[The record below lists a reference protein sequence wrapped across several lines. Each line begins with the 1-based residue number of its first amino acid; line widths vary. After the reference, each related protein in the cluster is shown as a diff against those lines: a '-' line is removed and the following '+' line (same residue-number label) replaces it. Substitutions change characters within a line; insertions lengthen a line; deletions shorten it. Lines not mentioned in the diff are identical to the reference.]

1 MVRYLVRCARCDQAF
16 WQDSRD
22 VPVPEH
28 SRWERR
34 VAAHRDTGSRC
45 DGSMRRGYWIAE
57 GEDSSPVGLLTR
69 AGRPA
74 AALRPP
80 ARPEVS
86 GDSARQDW

>member
-1 MVRYLVRCARCDQAF
+1 MVRYLVRCARCDRAF

-34 VAAHRDTGSRC
+34 VTAHRDTGSRC

-57 GEDSSPVGLLTR
+57 GEDPL
-69 AGRPA
+69 PDW
-74 AALRPP
+74 PP
-80 ARPEVS
+80 RS
-86 GDSARQDW
+86 GYRRGEA